1 MNSLY
6 FFPIIMFLLDS
17 VYLTSTSKFYNN
29 IVKSIQG
36 SEIKA
41 RYLSA
46 FVCYLFLAFGLYY
59 FILRT
64 RRPPFDAFLLG
75 LVIYGVFETT
85 NHVIFKNWSWK
96 AVVLDTLWGGILFYL
111 TTYIVYNFNK

>member
-1 MNSLY
+1 
-6 FFPIIMFLLDS
+6 MFLLDS

>member
-1 MNSLY
+1 MNTLY
-6 FFPIIMFLLDS
+6 FFPIVMFLLDS

-46 FVCYLFLAFGLYY
+46 LLCYLFLAFGLYY

-64 RRPPFDAFLLG
+64 RRPPFDAFL
-75 LVIYGVFETT
+75 
-85 NHVIFKNWSWK
+85 
-96 AVVLDTLWGGILFYL
+96 
-111 TTYIVYNFNK
+111 